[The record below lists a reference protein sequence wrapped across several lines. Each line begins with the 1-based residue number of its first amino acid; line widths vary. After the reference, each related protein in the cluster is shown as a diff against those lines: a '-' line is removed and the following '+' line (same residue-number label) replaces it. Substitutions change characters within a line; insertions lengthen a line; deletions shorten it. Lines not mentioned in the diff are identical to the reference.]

1 MDISTKILL
10 CGVLLAILGLVG
22 FVTLRPLAKLLEKA
36 HREDLSVDF
45 PGPDEAAKAGKSD
58 PSKNDVQA
66 AIDELT
72 RLATAPAG
80 SKAKEPPGEPP
91 TLARLDRAQV
101 G

>member
-10 CGVLLAILGLVG
+10 GSVLLAILGLAG
-22 FVTLRPLAKLLEKA
+22 FVTLRPLSRLLGKA
-36 HREDLSVDF
+36 HREDCSVDF
-45 PGPDEAAKAGKSD
+45 PGPDEAAKAAKSD

-80 SKAKEPPGEPP
+80 SKAKEPPGEAPP
-91 TLARLDRAQV
+91 LARLDRAQI

>member
-22 FVTLRPLAKLLEKA
+22 FVTLRALSKLLGKV
-36 HREDLSVDF
+36 HREDLSVDI
-45 PGPDEAAKAGKSD
+45 PGPDEAAKAAKSD

-80 SKAKEPPGEPP
+80 SRAK
-91 TLARLDRAQV
+91 
-101 G
+101 

>member
-10 CGVLLAILGLVG
+10 CGVLLAILGLAG
-22 FVTLRPLAKLLEKA
+22 FVTLRPLSRLLEKA
-36 HREDLSVDF
+36 DREDFSVDI
-45 PGPDEAAKAGKSD
+45 PGPDEAAKK
-58 PSKNDVQA
+58 DVQA

-80 SKAKEPPGEPP
+80 LKAKEPPGGPP
-91 TLARLDRAQV
+91 TLARLDRAQI